1 MESSNYYYIIQE
13 YCNGGELRQSMKKR
27 GKIPEK
33 EAITLLT
40 QICNGFVEL
49 IKEGVMHRDLKP
61 ENVLIHE
68 GVLKIADF
76 GFSKKGQ
83 QLKKVAAQTMVGT
96 PLYMSPQ
103 VLKSKPYS
111 SKCDIWS
118 LTFIFF
124 EVQSMLLR

>member
-1 MESSNYYYIIQE
+1 
-13 YCNGGELRQSMKKR
+13 MKKK

-33 EAITLLT
+33 EALILLM

-61 ENVLIHE
+61 QNVLIHQ
-68 GVLKIADF
+68 GILKIADF

-83 QLKKVAAQTMVGT
+83 SLKKVAAQTMVGT
-96 PLYMSPQ
+96 PLYMSLQ

-118 LTFIFF
+118 LAFIFY
-124 EVQSMLLR
+124 EVVSL